1 MWAILRVWTLIN
13 IPDNVITADTGTGGD
28 TRVKVCFTLSRSR
41 PATPGSGSD
50 PYHGDHETKPRHQ
63 NWQTALIW
71 EHWDGSLLG
80 LLILSLA
87 IIQATQHSWERWRAQ
102 ANETW
107 GDAAHWYSNLIV
119 RRRQTRT
126 ETIQIEISKLE
137 SSLLEICLSLR
148 MTTS

>member
-63 NWQTALIW
+63 NLLTALIW
-71 EHWDGSLLG
+71 ENWDGSLLG

-87 IIQATQHSWERWRAQ
+87 IIQATQHSWERWRAR